1 MSARLDKALTQ
12 LPPEKIEQ
20 IADYAESLV
29 RQQNSPQQSKQFLEL
44 GWVGKA
50 ADAYPE
56 HSSGVEAAHAVGDMI
71 RASLDRASSK

>member
-1 MSARLDKALTQ
+1 MSSRLEKAITQ

-20 IADYAESLV
+20 VAEFAEALV
-29 RQQNSPQQSKQFLEL
+29 REQSGQNQSKEFLEL

-56 HSSGVEAAHAVGDMI
+56 HESGVEAAHSVGQQI
-71 RASLDRASSK
+71 RDALDRASTK